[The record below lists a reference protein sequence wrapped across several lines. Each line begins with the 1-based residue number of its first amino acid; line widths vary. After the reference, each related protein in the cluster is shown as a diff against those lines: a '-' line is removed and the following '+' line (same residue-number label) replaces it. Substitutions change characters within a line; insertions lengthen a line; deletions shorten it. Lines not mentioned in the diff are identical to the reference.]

1 MRVTSMTDD
10 FADGIIFKKILENL
24 TKNEIKLPLGED
36 VQAKERQKKNLA
48 SILQKIE
55 DLTKYIIT
63 QT

>member
-1 MRVTSMTDD
+1 MTDD
-10 FADGIIFKKILENL
+10 FADGIIFKKVLENL

-55 DLTKYIIT
+55 DLTK
-63 QT
+63 